1 MDARTL
7 RVLEYGAIRQ
17 RLASHATC
25 SLGKE
30 LAAQMLPAADPP
42 AVLRLL
48 DETSQAR
55 ALVDASGRPPFGGV
69 TDVRGQVMNA
79 ARGGLLAPRDLLDV
93 ANTLYGSRRM
103 KTYLSRSPIEAAL
116 VTGHAEGLGEF
127 LEIEQAVE
135 RSIDNRGEVVDSA
148 SEELEATRRRV
159 QRLQETIAR
168 RLQAI
173 IHSPRLSR
181 LIQESIV
188 TLRGGRYCVPV
199 RSEFRSEFR
208 GIVHDSSASGATVFM
223 EPFVVVE
230 ANNELREAR
239 AAEEHEIRRILAR
252 LSALVGEREDEILAT
267 VETLA
272 GLDLIFARA
281 GMAEEMKA
289 TAPEMDAQGRLD
301 LTAARHPLLKDR
313 VVPISIKLGEEF
325 TALVITGPNTGG
337 KTVTLKTVG
346 LLTLMAQ
353 SGLHIPAEPGSR
365 IAMFGQI
372 FADIGDEQSIQQNLS
387 TFSSHMS
394 QIVTVLEQADD
405 DSLVLL
411 DEIGA
416 GTDPAEG
423 SALAKAILSEL
434 VRRGARVMATTHYGE
449 LKVFAYTHP
458 GVENARVLFD
468 PATLEPTFEVQIGT
482 PGSSNAFAIA
492 SRLGLPARL
501 LREAAEMMGESQV
514 RLYEVIER
522 AEQDQRDLLEE
533 RREAARARARLEQ
546 ERGEYEKLLAELKG
560 QRREMLREAREEAR
574 RIVQRARQRTEELLN
589 LLRQAVQ
596 EAREAKEAIERETEQ
611 VARYAPPEPS
621 RIVEAARAELAEISA
636 EAAQATAEAAVEP
649 EVAPEPEPEPVGE
662 LAPGDFVLVRS
673 VGERGSVLSP
683 PNDEGEV
690 EVQVGILRL
699 RVPVSDLAHAP
710 QQFVTISRARPDE
723 AHVSIGPVPRELHL
737 RGLRVEAA
745 VEELDRYLDRAAL
758 AHLARLRIVHG
769 KGTGAVRSAVHER
782 LNNHP
787 LVHSFRL
794 GDPAEG
800 DTGVT
805 IVELGDP
812 ETL

>member
-7 RVLEYGAIRQ
+7 RVLEYDAIRQ
-17 RLASHATC
+17 RVARHATC

-30 LAAQMLPAADPP
+30 LAAQMLPAADLP
-42 AVLRLL
+42 AALRLL
-48 DETSQAR
+48 EETTQAR

-103 KTYLSRSPIEAAL
+103 KTYLSRSPIEATL

-127 LEIEQAVE
+127 LEIEEAVE

-148 SEELEATRRRV
+148 SEELEGIRHRI

-199 RSEFRSEFR
+199 RSEFKSEFR

-252 LSALVGEREDEILAT
+252 LSALVGEREEEILAT
-267 VETLA
+267 VQTLA

-301 LTAARHPLLKDR
+301 LTAARHPLLKGR
-313 VVPISIKLGEEF
+313 VAPISIELGEEF

-353 SGLHIPAEPGSR
+353 SGLHIPAESGSR
-365 IAMFGQI
+365 IAMFGQV

-405 DSLVLL
+405 ESLVLL

-458 GVENARVLFD
+458 GVENASVLFD
-468 PATLEPTFEVQIGT
+468 PATLEPTYEVQIGT

-492 SRLGLPARL
+492 SRLGLSARL

-522 AEQDQRDLLEE
+522 AEQGQRDLLEE
-533 RREAARARARLEQ
+533 RREAARARAQLEQ
-546 ERGEYEKLLAELKG
+546 GRAEYEKLLAELKG

-596 EAREAKEAIERETEQ
+596 EAKEAIEREAEQ
-611 VARYAPPEPS
+611 VARYAPPDPS
-621 RIVEAARAELAEISA
+621 KVVEAAREELAGIAA
-636 EAAQATAEAAVEP
+636 EAAQATTEAAEEP
-649 EVAPEPEPEPVGE
+649 EARAPEPEPEPVGE

-723 AHVSIGPVPRELHL
+723 AHVSIGPVPKELHL

-769 KGTGAVRSAVHER
+769 KGTGAIRAAVHDR
-782 LNNHP
+782 LKEHP
-787 LVHSFRL
+787 LVGSFWL
-794 GDPAEG
+794 AEEAEG
-800 DTGVT
+800 GSGVT
-805 IVELGDP
+805 LVELAESAADA
-812 ETL
+812 